1 MLEKAEGATKNGQSR
16 DTGNSGHTRHK
27 SKTNKK
33 NTQKHNTTQKTK
45 TMSTT
50 DPIKTGG
57 GAETETRCLLELDG
71 NLVSLYFLIVRRYVY
86 GWHNPIQRILEL

>member
-1 MLEKAEGATKNGQSR
+1 MDNQETLVTVGTQDTSRRQTK
-16 DTGNSGHTRHK
+16 T
-27 SKTNKK
+27 
-33 NTQKHNTTQKTK
+33 TQKHNTTQKTK

-50 DPIKTGG
+50 DPTKTGG
-57 GAETETRCLLELDG
+57 DETDTRCLLELDG

>member
-16 DTGNSGHTRHK
+16 DTGNSGYTRHK
-27 SKTNKK
+27 STTNKN
-33 NTQKHNTTQKTK
+33 NTKTQHNTENLDNEHHIPHQNE
-45 TMSTT
+45 
-50 DPIKTGG
+50 GG
-57 GAETETRCLLELDG
+57 GETDTRCLLELDG